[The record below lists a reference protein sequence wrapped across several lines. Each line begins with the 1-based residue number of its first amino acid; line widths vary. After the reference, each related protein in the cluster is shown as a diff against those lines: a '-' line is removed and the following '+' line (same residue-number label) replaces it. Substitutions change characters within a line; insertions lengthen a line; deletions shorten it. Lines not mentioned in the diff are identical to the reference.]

1 MSDDLDCAV
10 DARID
15 AYRPAALPPF
25 SAIEARKR
33 GRDRRRAAVAGAALS
48 AVALAGAVAVPSLAG
63 GGDRLTLG
71 IRTEMTESSGAI
83 EPPSTTAGTLR
94 ALTGRLGANEVEHG
108 SIEEQ
113 AAAASV
119 VVVGPVMDIT
129 DLGPADTAG
138 SVTHIF
144 RLTVKVK
151 ESIKGGAADTVNV
164 TTFGVGN
171 AGEMRRSLT
180 PDAGLWMLA
189 RGGGDELVPVET
201 AAVLF
206 EEDAVVVA
214 PLAEARVKPDAKS
227 LDDAI
232 AKSREGAMRR

>member
-1 MSDDLDCAV
+1 MSDDLDRAV

-33 GRDRRRAAVAGAALS
+33 GRDRRRAVVAGAALS
-48 AVALAGAVAVPSLAG
+48 AVALAGAAVVVPSFAG
-63 GGDRLTLG
+63 GGDWLTLD
-71 IRTEMTESSGAI
+71 IRTEMTESSG
-83 EPPSTTAGTLR
+83 TTADTLR
-94 ALTGRLGANEVEHG
+94 ALTGRIGVNDEVVYG

-144 RLTVKVK
+144 RLTVNVE

-189 RGGGDELVPVET
+189 RGGGDELVPVES

-206 EEDAVVVA
+206 EEDGVVVA

-232 AKSREGAMRR
+232 AKSRDGAMRP